1 MAELKTI
8 SLESIRIPEIRVSS
22 ILDEEQQALMQ
33 STTKEIG
40 LVQDIVVRDLG
51 AEGYELVAGK
61 SRLQEIKTLG
71 FKEYQVKVI
80 GADEKLALIMNIV
93 ENVARGSYDYIS
105 VAQSIRKLRSLG
117 STPEEL
123 ERIFPWQR
131 RWIQFIEDLQDLPE
145 DVVQAVRA
153 KKLTPTHVQ
162 LALNLTTPY
171 EVHSGL
177 RSAITHAWDTGT
189 FKIYVQNRLEEILRA
204 KKKAET
210 LGVAPE
216 IPPPAPEL
224 LVQYGQCL
232 LCGYQKPREQI
243 TTQMVCE
250 GCRDLAKYIT
260 GQLGPPEE
268 AIQEVYAALKAY
280 FGMRQA
286 ATSPG
291 PGPIKEPSQG

>member
-1 MAELKTI
+1 MAELKTV
-8 SLESIRIPEIRVSS
+8 SLEAIKIPDVRVSS
-22 ILDEEQQALMQ
+22 ILDEEQRALLQ

-51 AEGYELVAGK
+51 SGSYELVAGK
-61 SRLQEIKTLG
+61 SRLEELRTLG
-71 FKEYQVKVI
+71 FKEHMVKVI

-145 DVVQAVRA
+145 DVVEAVRT

-216 IPPPAPEL
+216 IPPAAPEL

-243 TTQMVCE
+243 TTQMVCQ
-250 GCRDLAKYIT
+250 GCQDLAKYIT

-268 AIQEVYAALKAY
+268 AIQEVYNALKTY
-280 FGMRQA
+280 FGMIQGTAPPRGPPKSEP
-286 ATSPG
+286 SPG
-291 PGPIKEPSQG
+291 